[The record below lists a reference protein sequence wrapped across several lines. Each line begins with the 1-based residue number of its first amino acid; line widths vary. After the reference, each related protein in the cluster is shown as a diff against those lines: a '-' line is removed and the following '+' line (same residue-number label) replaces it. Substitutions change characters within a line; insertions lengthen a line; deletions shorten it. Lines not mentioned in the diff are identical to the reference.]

1 MKKIMSNL
9 LKYALIFLTMVS
21 GCVCAAS
28 VTGMVIA
35 SSSGMYNNELKEIT
49 RNGRKNLAGLYSRYI
64 FENFVGQD
72 NPGCMENS
80 NMQYV
85 IVKGVNPYEDINS
98 KANTEVINNDRNI
111 IYTNLGTYP
120 ELPDEFYYKSCKF
133 FDRNEKIRNQPVS
146 LFNSLFDDGGGPVIH
161 DGINEVE
168 EYAER
173 IFYMDGIFY
182 LETENYA
189 FPAYS
194 IGMPAAN
201 LSGGDYKI
209 LKEQEYISGKK
220 DYVKYELVTGKD
232 GKLFY
237 RCPWMYNIVPDT
249 SKYTSY
255 GGILINDILFAPEAI
270 QAGKPGDGI
279 KVFNWEEKNQ
289 YWSFVKEEPGAYTDI
304 PDGTMKLDYLDIII
318 SYEAKD
324 NEYKDIYAV
333 ISNVATPLDKTA
345 DDLFYSQK
353 RLIKFLYNIR
363 YTMAVAAAI
372 SAVVFIA
379 AFISCCYSRYVCKD
393 KEKTINN
400 MFHHIPFL
408 IYAAVIALLAALDIK
423 TGLALLWRSLQNATE
438 LKMLFMICVFACMWV
453 MSCIFLFIMFCLE
466 ASCRLGA
473 GIFFKSTFLYFLYSL
488 LSKAVLPL
496 KDIYNKAGRNISL
509 FIKTSVMLVIFNVLL
524 LSGYMLNVRN
534 DKIKIFFIVI
544 AVCVVLDYIIL
555 KVVVQMETL
564 QLYARRMAEG
574 DFESKADTSKMAW
587 KFKKH
592 GDYLNQIS
600 EGMAVA
606 VEEKIKSERL
616 KTELVTNVSHDIKTP
631 LTSIIN
637 YTGLLKKEDITQQE
651 ATEYIEV
658 LERQSARLK
667 KLIED
672 LMEVSKT
679 STGNVTLKM
688 ELCDVN
694 ILLTQTLGEFE
705 EKMDSRELVL
715 VINKSLENIFIM
727 ADNRHI
733 WRIFDNLMNNI
744 CKYGQ
749 PGTRVY
755 INIEAADNKVV
766 IIFRNT
772 SNYQLNISSSELME
786 RFVRGDASRHTE
798 GSGLGLSIARNLAE
812 IMGGS
817 LELHV
822 DGDLFKV
829 ILEFPRAVPA
839 TE

>member
-9 LKYALIFLTMVS
+9 LRYVLVFVAMVS

-28 VTGMVIA
+28 IVVMVIA
-35 SSSGMYNNELKEIT
+35 SSMGMYNNELNEVT

-64 FENFVGQD
+64 FEKMAGQD
-72 NPGCMENS
+72 DPGCMENS
-80 NMQYV
+80 NLQYA
-85 IVKGVNPYEDINS
+85 IIKGVNPNEDISS

-111 IYTNLGTYP
+111 VYTTLGTYP
-120 ELPDEFYYKSCKF
+120 SLPDEFYYKNCKF
-133 FDRNEKIRNQPVS
+133 FDRNEKIKNQPVS
-146 LFNSLFDDGGGPVIH
+146 LFNSLFDDGGDAVIH
-161 DGINEVE
+161 DNINIVE
-168 EYAER
+168 EYVER

-182 LETENYA
+182 LETGNYA

-194 IGMPAAN
+194 IGIPAAS
-201 LSGGDYKI
+201 LSNGNYKM
-209 LKEQEYISGKK
+209 LKNQGHISDKN
-220 DYVKYELVTGKD
+220 DYVIYELVTGKD

-237 RCPWMYNIVPDT
+237 RCPWMYNIIPDT
-249 SKYTSY
+249 SKYSSWS
-255 GGILINDILFAPEAI
+255 GVLINDVSFNPEAI
-270 QAGKPGDGI
+270 QTGSPGKDI
-279 KVFNWEEKNQ
+279 KLFNWEEENQ
-289 YWSFVKEEPGAYTDI
+289 YFLYVEEDPGAYMDM
-304 PDGTMKLDYLDIII
+304 PDGIMKLDYLDIAI
-318 SYEAKD
+318 SYEIKD
-324 NEYKDIYAV
+324 NTYKDIYAV
-333 ISNVATPLDKTA
+333 LSNVTTPLDKEA

-363 YTMAVAAAI
+363 YTMAAAAAI
-372 SAVVFIA
+372 SAAIFIVVLIF
-379 AFISCCYSRYVCKD
+379 CCYSRYTCGD
-393 KEKTINN
+393 KEKVINN
-400 MFHHIPFL
+400 VFHNIPFL
-408 IYAAVIALLAALDIK
+408 IYTAVIVLLLVLDINI
-423 TGLALLWRSLQNATE
+423 GLDLLRKSLQYATE
-438 LKMLFMICVFACMWV
+438 LKMLFLICVFAGIWF

-466 ASCRLGA
+466 TSCRLGA
-473 GIFFKSTFLYFLYSL
+473 GIFLKSTLLYFFYNILN
-488 LSKAVLPL
+488 KAVIPL
-496 KDIYNKAGRNISL
+496 RDVYNKAERNTSL
-509 FIKTSVMLVIFNVLL
+509 FIKTSFLLFVFNVLL
-524 LSGYMLNVRN
+524 LSGFILNGF
-534 DKIKIFFIVI
+534 KGYIIFFIVI
-544 AVCVVLDYIIL
+544 AACAILDYIIL
-555 KVVVQMETL
+555 KAVMQMEAL
-564 QLYARRMAEG
+564 QLHARRMAEG
-574 DFESKADTSKMAW
+574 NLESKVDTSKMAW
-587 KFKKH
+587 EFKKH
-592 GDYLNQIS
+592 GDYLNQIG
-600 EGMAVA
+600 EGMASA
-606 VEEKIKSERL
+606 VEEKIKSERF

-637 YTGLLKKEDITQQE
+637 YTGLLKKEDVKPQE
-651 ATEYIEV
+651 AKEYIEV

-679 STGNVTLKM
+679 STGNVTLEM

-705 EKMDSRELVL
+705 EKLDSRNLVL
-715 VINKSLENIFIM
+715 VINKSVESIFIM

-755 INIEAADNKVV
+755 INIEATDKNAV

-798 GSGLGLSIARNLAE
+798 GSGLGLSIARNLAG

-829 ILEFPRAVPA
+829 VLEFPRTVPE

>member
-1 MKKIMSNL
+1 MKKIISNL
-9 LKYALIFLTMVS
+9 LRYILVLAAVVS

-28 VTGMVIA
+28 ITGIVIV
-35 SSSGMYNNELKEIT
+35 SSLGMYNNELSEVLK
-49 RNGRKNLAGLYSRYI
+49 NGRKNLTGLYSRYI
-64 FENFVGQD
+64 FENVAGQD

-80 NMQYV
+80 NMKYV
-85 IVKGVNPYEDINS
+85 VVKGVNPDEDINS
-98 KANTEVINNDRNI
+98 KANAEVINNDKNI
-111 IYTNLGTYP
+111 VYTNLDTYP
-120 ELPDEFYYKSCKF
+120 ALPDKFYYKNCIF
-133 FDRNEKIRNQPVS
+133 FDNNEMVKNHPVS
-146 LFNSLFDDGGGPVIH
+146 LFNSLFDDGGKPVIH
-161 DGINEVE
+161 NGINIAE
-168 EYAER
+168 EYVKR

-182 LETENYA
+182 LETGNYA

-194 IGMPAAN
+194 IGIPAAN
-201 LSGGDYKI
+201 LGSRDYKI
-209 LKEQEYISGKK
+209 LKKQGYISDEK
-220 DYVKYELVTGKD
+220 DYVVYELITGKD

-249 SKYTSY
+249 SKYSSWDRV
-255 GGILINDILFAPEAI
+255 LINDVSFNPEAI
-270 QAGKPGDGI
+270 HIGKPGSNI
-279 KVFNWEEKNQ
+279 KLFNWEEENQ
-289 YWSFVKEEPGAYTDI
+289 YWSFVKEEPGVYTDI
-304 PDGTMKLDYLDIII
+304 PDGTEKLDYLDIII
-318 SYEAKD
+318 SYEIKD
-324 NEYKDIYAV
+324 NAYKNIYAV
-333 ISNVATPLDKTA
+333 ISNVNTPLDKEA
-345 DDLFYSQK
+345 DDLFYPQK
-353 RLIKFLYNIR
+353 RFIKFLYKMR
-363 YTMAVAAAI
+363 YTVAVTAAI
-372 SAVVFIA
+372 SAVIFIVM
-379 AFISCCYSRYVCKD
+379 FISCCYTWYAYKD
-393 KEKTINN
+393 KEKIRNN

-408 IYAAVIALLAALDIK
+408 IYTIVIVLLLIIDIK
-423 TGLALLWRSLQNATE
+423 AGLDLLWRSLQHVTE
-438 LKMLFMICVFACMWV
+438 LKMLFMICVFACMWF

-466 ASCRLGA
+466 ISCRSGA
-473 GIFFKSTFLYFLYSL
+473 GIFFKSTLLYFLYSIL
-488 LSKAVLPL
+488 NKAFIPL
-496 KDIYNKAGRNISL
+496 KNVYNKAEKNISL
-509 FIKTSVMLVIFNVLL
+509 FRKTLFLL
-524 LSGYMLNVRN
+524 LILDVLVLSGFILSSFKNY
-534 DKIKIFFIVI
+534 IIFFIFI
-544 AVCVVLDYIIL
+544 AACLALDYIIL
-555 KVVVQMETL
+555 KAVMQMEAL
-564 QLYARRMAEG
+564 QLHARRMAEG
-574 DFESKADTSKMAW
+574 NLESKVDTSKMAW
-587 KFKKH
+587 EFKKH
-592 GDYLNQIS
+592 GTYLNQIG
-600 EGMAVA
+600 EGMAFA
-606 VEEKIKSERL
+606 VEEKIKSEHF

-637 YTGLLKKEDITQQE
+637 YTGLLKKENIKQPE
-651 ATEYIEV
+651 AKEYIEV

-672 LMEVSKT
+672 LIEVSKT

-755 INIEAADNKVV
+755 INIEATDNKAV

-798 GSGLGLSIARNLAE
+798 GSGLGLSIAKNLTE

-829 ILEFPRAVPA
+829 ILEFPRTVPE
-839 TE
+839 T